1 MKKSRLGWC
10 CANTIESENED
21 YYCFLSADIRLSND
35 RKWHLYIMFVYLDK
49 HTDVSIVRDDIPPS
63 RLDDCV
69 RLYDSIALG
78 EISARD
84 VATAIADIRF
94 KVGEMK

>member
-1 MKKSRLGWC
+1 MKKSRLAWW
-10 CANTIESENED
+10 CANMIESENED

-35 RKWHLYIMFVYLDK
+35 RKWHLYIVFVYLDK
-49 HTDVSIVRDDIPPS
+49 HTDVSIVRNDIPPS

-78 EISARD
+78 EISAQD